1 MSLCSGDMKRE
12 ATRNYFR
19 RGAGLRGGLGASG
32 RHREESQAAGYLE
45 LGTGVT
51 LGGHGP
57 RTFPGPLPG
66 GCEGLLESATLAGV
80 HRGVAQ

>member
-1 MSLCSGDMKRE
+1 MGD
-12 ATRNYFR
+12 
-19 RGAGLRGGLGASG
+19 SG

-45 LGTGVT
+45 LGRGVT
-51 LGGHGP
+51 LVGHGP
-57 RTFPGPLPG
+57 GTFLGPLPG